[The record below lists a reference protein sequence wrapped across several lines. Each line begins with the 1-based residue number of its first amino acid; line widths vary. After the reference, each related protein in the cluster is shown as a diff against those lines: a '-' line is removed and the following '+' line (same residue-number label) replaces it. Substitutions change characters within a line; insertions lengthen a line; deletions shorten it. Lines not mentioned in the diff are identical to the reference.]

1 MGTENNSRGIIENK
15 NKLLTRVRKRV
26 KLRRSLILGPGKGGM
41 NVRRREVLGLMMGLI
56 FPQRKKEV
64 SVLVK
69 KKWTLVAVRV
79 VGNTKEVKRI
89 QFDEIDELVNY
100 VNEEKKRA
108 AR

>member
-1 MGTENNSRGIIENK
+1 M
-15 NKLLTRVRKRV
+15 
-26 KLRRSLILGPGKGGM
+26 
-41 NVRRREVLGLMMGLI
+41 GLMMGLI

-69 KKWTLVAVRV
+69 KKWTLIFTRE
-79 VGNTKEVKRI
+79 VGNRKVVERI
-89 QFDEIDELVNY
+89 QFNEIDELVNY